1 MANVQSLCC
10 RLVMATW
17 FVARKKYILRAI
29 QSPLSLLSLHV
40 QEIGIVPYV
49 IVAFEPQEFTPAGM
63 GTGQAQSEHS
73 RFTALV
79 GEAHDFGGWHHAAKA
94 FCSLHFR
101 GGREGEVGAFRHR
114 RGDCNMGLP
123 NSLPNFE
130 LILMGVQGYSSNQ
143 VSGMGVLG
151 LDGTSLSFKVVLLP
165 WGLSQPQ
172 IFERRVRVSTANV
185 GDDRQFQYFHACEVN
200 LIVLNFA
207 CRLRG
212 TEIPLLPHD
221 FAKAWISF

>member
-1 MANVQSLCC
+1 M
-10 RLVMATW
+10 
-17 FVARKKYILRAI
+17 
-29 QSPLSLLSLHV
+29 
-40 QEIGIVPYV
+40 

-73 RFTALV
+73 RFTARV

-123 NSLPNFE
+123 MSLPNFE

-151 LDGTSLSFKVVLLP
+151 LDGTSLSAAFNNLRSFIAALVCGATAAPALFFQTL
-165 WGLSQPQ
+165 
-172 IFERRVRVSTANV
+172 VSSARWTMV
-185 GDDRQFQYFHACEVN
+185 
-200 LIVLNFA
+200 
-207 CRLRG
+207 
-212 TEIPLLPHD
+212 
-221 FAKAWISF
+221 